1 MRGEWI
7 SGADAFAALA
17 EPWRALE
24 QDHPFADHVWL
35 TTWYAAFAD
44 GGVPRVALAWRGDE
58 LAAAFPLLARGRRLE
73 TAANY
78 HSPLF
83 AVPAADAEARAAVV
97 AAALA
102 HGLAHHDAGRP
113 TEALWWW
120 QYSYLADWGDRAG
133 MAVRV
138 LQTLLAHIRLDADA
152 DVVGEAEFDA
162 LHS

>member
-1 MRGEWI
+1 MSGQGAPSIDIRG
-7 SGADAFAALA
+7 A
-17 EPWRALE
+17 EDL
-24 QDHPFADHVWL
+24 
-35 TTWYAAFAD
+35 
-44 GGVPRVALAWRGDE
+44 RVAVVASSWHTVVMDGLVEG
-58 LAAAFPLLARGRRLE
+58 
-73 TAANY
+73 
-78 HSPLF
+78 
-83 AVPAADAEARAAVV
+83 ARAALGEAGITAEVTRVPGSFELPVV

-120 QYSYLADWGDRAG
+120 QYSYLADWGDRAA